1 MWKQLVKLQ
10 YGTNAKMH
18 VQGSTKEKKLRWNL
32 FHFKYFVKLG
42 LALDQIFLCV
52 VSFKN

>member
-32 FHFKYFVKLG
+32 FHFEYFVKLG